1 MRAQKTLGRALLLL
15 LAAATLSV
23 EAHAQAPAPPYVPT
37 PDPNPDN
44 IPIIVADMPGNR
56 LTRFTDMGGSNYET
70 GPIAEGL
77 AFSAPWHVSAT
88 CSGQFFVADRDNNRI
103 VRMNNLAGDGW
114 TTYSGPP
121 SAPFSQLQQGSV
133 GGVISATQDAQGR
146 IYIMNSSSGI
156 VRIDDMTGAGYTK
169 FGPNASGQA
178 GDFNG
183 AKVLI
188 FDPQGRMLISDTANN
203 RIVRMDDFTGQNWT
217 TYGSGGPGVG
227 QFGAPEGLA
236 LDPQGRIYIADH
248 SNHRIVRIDDMTGA
262 GWVSFG
268 SFGMVD
274 NNTLTGAVGQLDE
287 PHDLAVTDSGR
298 IYIAD
303 TGNGRIV
310 RIDDMNGNGW
320 ATFGN
325 RGKQPGTPGTPQCP
339 ETREGHACAPP
350 GKWEFIAPK
359 GLRIDPAYLNRPAAP
374 ASVTASPGATT
385 VTLAWTPSLSAGISS
400 YLINVGSAPGVTDV
414 RQAET
419 VGTTVTMTDFAP
431 GTYYVR
437 VQAKR
442 PCGISPASAEIAVRL
457 P

>member
-1 MRAQKTLGRALLLL
+1 MTAQRTIGRTLLLL

-23 EAHAQAPAPPYVPT
+23 KAHAQAPAPPYVPT

-56 LTRFTDMGGSNYET
+56 LSRFTDMGGSNYET
-70 GPIAEGL
+70 GPIAAGL
-77 AFSAPWHVSAT
+77 TLSAPWHISAT
-88 CSGQFFVADRDNNRI
+88 CGGQFLIADRDNNRI

-114 TTYSGPP
+114 AAYAGPS
-121 SAPFSQLQQGSV
+121 SAPFQQYQQGTV
-133 GGVISATQDAQGR
+133 GGVISVNQDTQGR
-146 IYIMNSSSGI
+146 IYINAGSGI
-156 VRIDDMTGAGYTK
+156 IRIDDMSGAGYTK
-169 FGPNASGQA
+169 FGPNASGQV
-178 GDFNG
+178 GDLNG
-183 AKVLI
+183 AKIMV
-188 FDPQGRMLISDTANN
+188 FDQQGRMVISDTANN
-203 RIVRMDDFTGQNWT
+203 RLVRMDDLTGKNWT
-217 TYGSGGPGVG
+217 TYGTGGQGVG
-227 QFGAPEGLA
+227 QFAGPEGVA
-236 LDPQGRIYIADH
+236 VDPQGRIYVADH

-262 GWVSFG
+262 GWVTFG
-268 SFGMVD
+268 SFGEVD
-274 NNTLTGAVGQLDE
+274 TNTLTGAVRQFSE

-303 TGNGRIV
+303 TGNGRVV

-320 ATFGN
+320 TTFGN

-374 ASVTASPGATT
+374 ASITASPGATT
-385 VTLAWTPSLSAGISS
+385 VTLAWTPSLSAGITS

-419 VGTTVTMTDFAP
+419 AGTSITMTNFPP
-431 GTYYVR
+431 GTYYFR

-442 PCGISPASAEIAVRL
+442 TCGISPPSQDATVRL